1 MACNCQKNKVAKE
14 LYQWTS
20 ADGKDNKTFNSKDA
34 ALLKTARDGGK
45 WKAVSA

>member
-14 LYQWTS
+14 VYQWTS
-20 ADGKDNKTFNSKDA
+20 STGEVKTFSTKDA
-34 ALLKTARDGGK
+34 AVLKTARDGGK